1 MRSIIT
7 PKQVVELAFVP
18 EGLVTQTK
26 ITLLDIAIAESRYL
40 LPIIGETLYEAILAG
55 RYTTLRDEYI
65 LPMVAAWTRYVAEP
79 LLAERMGVAYDDY
92 SEADIDARDMAI
104 VRLRRNAQVLS
115 RRLSDYL
122 NAHCDEHLEYNP
134 VDNPLNHCMIY
145 GGLVQIF

>member
-79 LLAERMGVAYDDY
+79 LFAERMGVAYDDY

-104 VRLRRNAQVLS
+104 VRLRRNAQV
-115 RRLSDYL
+115 
-122 NAHCDEHLEYNP
+122 
-134 VDNPLNHCMIY
+134 
-145 GGLVQIF
+145 